1 MQVSLNVLL
10 FQGYGNLA
18 KSRWLKTIGCHEQ
31 YLSMINLLFVKA
43 NIPLNRS
50 QLSIKLGSLK
60 PQRIRQQHVTDSLSA
75 HVHADGA
82 SLGKGQRTL
91 SLSGNEE
98 RQRGTEVEAEW
109 RVVIHGSLAYSHLE
123 DSVWVGERL
132 SRKNQLQ
139 FFVPTS
145 SFNVGDQ

>member
-1 MQVSLNVLL
+1 
-10 FQGYGNLA
+10 
-18 KSRWLKTIGCHEQ
+18 
-31 YLSMINLLFVKA
+31 MINLLFVKA

-60 PQRIRQQHVTDSLSA
+60 PQRIRQQHVTDFLSA

-98 RQRGTEVEAEW
+98 RQRGTEVEAE
-109 RVVIHGSLAYSHLE
+109 
-123 DSVWVGERL
+123 
-132 SRKNQLQ
+132 
-139 FFVPTS
+139 
-145 SFNVGDQ
+145 